1 MYSMGGDTI
10 KIKDK
15 VCELTDKKH
24 KTLFSTGYTGKNMK
38 KDFDILMFTN
48 IIDDID
54 NTVIGNK
61 NSKRK
66 TFSSIESPDKN
77 AEIEAGIEVEP
88 EDLEGQGVKNVITS
102 NIFDK
107 WSRLEVLLGLELSG
121 HSDTVTEAKNPKYD
135 I

>member
-1 MYSMGGDTI
+1 MGGDTI
-10 KIKDK
+10 RIKDK
-15 VCELTDKKH
+15 VCELTDEKH

-61 NSKRK
+61 NLKRK
-66 TFSSIESPDKN
+66 TFSLIESPETN

-102 NIFDK
+102 NNFDIWTK
-107 WSRLEVLLGLELSG
+107 LEVLLGLELSG
-121 HSDTVTEAKNPKYD
+121 RSDTLTEVKNPKYE